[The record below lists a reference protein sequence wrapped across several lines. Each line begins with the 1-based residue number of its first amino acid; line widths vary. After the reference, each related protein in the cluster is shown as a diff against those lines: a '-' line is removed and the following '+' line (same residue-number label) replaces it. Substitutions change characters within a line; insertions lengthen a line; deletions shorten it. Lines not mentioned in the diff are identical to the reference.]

1 MSIKHFGGAAK
12 GQIPDRGVVAAAS
25 VMGKRVQAHAESID
39 ALAEIIGH
47 GVAAG
52 RIDPV
57 QAAVATHAANV
68 ATVEPPAYVTRD
80 ANADYTARYRP
91 NTEGLFGNPQ
101 ADQQPSGP
109 KMG

>member
-12 GQIPDRGVVAAAS
+12 GQIPDRGVVAAAN
-25 VMGKRVQAHAESID
+25 VMGKPVSGPDSIA
-39 ALAEIIGH
+39 ALAEVIGH
-47 GVAAG
+47 GAAAG

-57 QAAVATHAANV
+57 QAAVATHAAKV
-68 ATVEPPAYVTRD
+68 DTVEPPAFVTRD
-80 ANADYTARYRP
+80 VNTDYTARYKP

-101 ADQQPSGP
+101 ADQPSGP